1 MTSTYEKI
9 ASTTLGSAGNLSFT
23 SIPSIY
29 TDLVLVASSPGA
41 TSIGNVIGLRF
52 NNDTGTN
59 YSDTILY
66 GTGTAAGST
75 RNTSAS
81 YIMALYYFG
90 LKSDQSTLIYN
101 IMNYANTT
109 TYKTTLIRANSG
121 QEPDAIVGLWRS
133 TSAINRIDLFVNT
146 STFVSGSAFT
156 LYGIKAE

>member
-1 MTSTYEKI
+1 MTATYEKI
-9 ASTTLGSAGNLSFT
+9 ATTTLSTGGNLSFT
-23 SIPSIY
+23 SIPSTY

-41 TSIGNVIGLRF
+41 TNVGSVIGLRF

-66 GTGTAAGST
+66 GGNATGST
-75 RNTSAS
+75 KNNNAS

-90 LKSDQSTLIYN
+90 LKSVQSTLIYN

-121 QEPDAIVGLWRS
+121 QETDAIVGLWRS
-133 TSAINRIDLFVNT
+133 TSAINRVDLFVDS
-146 STFVSGSAFT
+146 STFVSSSTFT